1 MKKIRKKCSTSFV
14 INKNQNN
21 NQKKK
26 KVEIKQTVTE
36 RNNAF
41 DVFTGRLDMAERI
54 TELEDFPLETSK
66 SKEEKNF

>member
-1 MKKIRKKCSTSFV
+1 M
-14 INKNQNN
+14 
-21 NQKKK
+21 KKK

-54 TELEDFPLETSK
+54 TELEDFPLETAK